1 MYGNLAVLNK
11 SAVKEVRDN
20 FYLTCNAGML
30 SNKELLIMILEP
42 LMRDKSLSLAVD
54 DILQKGLPYLASL
67 SEYELSTLFGLNE
80 KQSFHLMAVFEMARR
95 IGKRDISDKWVI
107 RTPKDI
113 QELIYDLKFYDKEH
127 FVVVYLNTKNVVIG
141 QETISI
147 GTLNSA
153 LVHPREVFKA
163 AIRRG
168 AASIIACHN
177 HPSGDPTPS
186 PEDISL
192 TKRIAEAGEIV
203 GIELLD
209 HVIIAGNKYVSLRE
223 TGHYVPPGGI

>member
-1 MYGNLAVLNK
+1 MYSNLAVLNK

-20 FYLTCNAGML
+20 FFLTCNAGTL

-42 LMRDKSLSLAVD
+42 LMRDKSLSLTVD

-80 KQSFHLMAVFEMARR
+80 KQSFHLLAVFEMARR
-95 IGKRDISDKWVI
+95 IGRMVISDKWVI

-127 FVVVYLNTKNVVIG
+127 FVAVFLNTKNVVIG

-192 TKRIAEAGEIV
+192 TRRIAEAGEII

-209 HVIIAGNKYVSLRE
+209 HVIIADNNYVSLRE
-223 TGHYVPPGGI
+223 TGHYVPRGGN